1 MAVNETQLVQ
11 LFEQVLTLSKVDA
24 SQSVAILKKPLFRCA
39 HGARRDRRG
48 AAAGRQGVCRRT
60 AGVQPSASDGQ
71 RHDRLLRRYRA
82 DRQSGGAAC
91 AGGRRPDRRYHDAA
105 AFAGAGT
112 DPENRHPHPAGG
124 GAAGGAGA
132 HVAQRGG
139 QGAGAGHRRR
149 AGAGEADA
157 GNLRR
162 RQRFPRAA
170 GAIPDGDRVRL
181 CR

>member
-24 SQSVAILKKPLFRCA
+24 SQSVAILKSHYSDARTVRAATDAALRL
-39 HGARRDRRG
+39 GAVVYAVELPAFNHPRAMGNDM
-48 AAAGRQGVCRRT
+48 T
-60 AGVQPSASDGQ
+60 AYCGDTALTGN
-71 RHDRLLRRYRA
+71 
-82 DRQSGGAAC
+82 GGAAC

-105 AFAGAGT
+105 AFAGAGA

-132 HVAQRGG
+132 PVAQRGG
-139 QGAGAGHRRR
+139 QGAGAGRRRR

-157 GNLRR
+157 GDLRR

-170 GAIPDGDRVRL
+170 RAIPDGDRVRL

>member
-24 SQSVAILKKPLFRCA
+24 SQSVAILKAIIPMRARCA
-39 HGARRDRRG
+39 PRPTRRCGWAPVYAVELPAFNHPRAMGNDM
-48 AAAGRQGVCRRT
+48 T
-60 AGVQPSASDGQ
+60 AYCGDTALTGN
-71 RHDRLLRRYRA
+71 
-82 DRQSGGAAC
+82 GGAAC

-105 AFAGAGT
+105 AFAGAGA

-132 HVAQRGG
+132 PVAQRGG
-139 QGAGAGHRRR
+139 QGAGAGRRRR

-157 GNLRR
+157 GDLRR

-170 GAIPDGDRVRL
+170 RAIPDGDRVRL